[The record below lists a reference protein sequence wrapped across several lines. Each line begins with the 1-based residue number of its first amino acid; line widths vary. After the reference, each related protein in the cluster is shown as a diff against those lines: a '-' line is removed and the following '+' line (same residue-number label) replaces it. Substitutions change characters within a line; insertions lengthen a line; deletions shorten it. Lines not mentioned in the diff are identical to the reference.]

1 MNGLIFSEE
10 DFPGEVA
17 GAAAVDALDGLLA
30 LGGGGGGGGV
40 ETTGAGTIG
49 ASIFRFRCSSKSPIY
64 EKNHNIQSNISGD
77 KLLFFHNIL
86 EKLF

>member
-17 GAAAVDALDGLLA
+17 GAAAVDAVDGLLA
-30 LGGGGGGGGV
+30 LGSGGV